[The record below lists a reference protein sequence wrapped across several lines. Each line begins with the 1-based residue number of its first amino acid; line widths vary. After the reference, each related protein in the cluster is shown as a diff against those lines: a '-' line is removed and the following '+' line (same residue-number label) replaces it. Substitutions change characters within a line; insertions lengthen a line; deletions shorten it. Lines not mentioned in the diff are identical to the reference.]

1 MSQLATATFW
11 RDVADRAVGQAFQ
24 VLLPFLVLVSTTS
37 RIDLEAGA
45 AVAVVAAVQVIVVIL
60 RSLSGL
66 RVDSGA
72 PVAAQ
77 VIDRAVAAA
86 AASVLSLVTAEGF
99 DLISADWR
107 SIGLSAAFSVLVA
120 LGHRYV
126 SLPDPDATR
135 PVR

>member
-1 MSQLATATFW
+1 MSQLATAVFW
-11 RDVADRAVGQAFQ
+11 RDVAERAVGQAFQ

-37 RIDLEAGA
+37 KIDLEAGA
-45 AVAVVAAVQVIVVIL
+45 AVAVVAGVQAVIVVL
-60 RSLSGL
+60 RSLTGL

-77 VIDRAVAAA
+77 IIDRAVAAA
-86 AASVLSLVTAEGF
+86 AASVLSLVTADRF
-99 DLISADWR
+99 DFITADWR
-107 SIGLSAAFSVLVA
+107 SIGLSAASSIVVA
-120 LGHRYV
+120 LGHRYI